1 MHSGRTHQNPAQ
13 RDPGQV
19 KEAVQEELLDIFM
32 DLQTREDQDRDK
44 AANQRRLDARR
55 AIEQYR
61 ERKELEDAIKDGW
74 DEL

>member
-13 RDPGQV
+13 RDPVQV

-32 DLQTREDQDRDK
+32 DLQTREDKARDK